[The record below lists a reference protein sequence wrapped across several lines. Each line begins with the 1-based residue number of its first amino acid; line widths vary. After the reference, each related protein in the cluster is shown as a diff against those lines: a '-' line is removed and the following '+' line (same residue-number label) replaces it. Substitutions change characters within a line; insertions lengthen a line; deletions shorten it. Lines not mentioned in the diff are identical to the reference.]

1 MPSIKNKFTFMK
13 KQILLPGILI
23 LFFAVVFTNCKKESS
38 TTDPQ
43 TEVSAHSDDQSNF
56 DSQIDD
62 IANDADVAV
71 ESSSSFTGRTEQPQT
86 LICNATVVVDTISN
100 PRTITITYSGNNCL
114 GTASRTGTVV
124 LSMAAGVHW
133 KDAGAALTVTC
144 TNLHITR
151 LSDNKS
157 ITING
162 AKTVTNVSGGLLINL
177 PTLGTIT
184 HSITSSG
191 ITVTFDNGSQRSWQ
205 IAKQRVFT
213 YNNGIVVTT
222 TGTHTE
228 GTTSGIVEWGVNR
241 FGHAFATAI
250 TTPMVIR
257 QDCNFRLVSGQIL
270 HVLPN
275 VTATGTFGLNA
286 NGDPTTCPGT
296 GHYYMKIVFVGQ
308 NGATIIVIL
317 PY

>member
-1 MPSIKNKFTFMK
+1 MK

-23 LFFAVVFTNCKKESS
+23 LFFAIVFTNCKKESS

-43 TEVSAHSDDQSNF
+43 TEVTAHSDDQSNF
-56 DSQIDD
+56 DNQIDD
-62 IANDADVAV
+62 VSNDADVAV
-71 ESSSSFTGRTEQPQT
+71 ESSSSFTGRTDQPQT
-86 LICNATVVVDTISN
+86 LICNATVVVDTVSN
-100 PRTITITYSGNNCL
+100 PRTITITYNGNNCL
-114 GTASRTGTVV
+114 NTASRTGTVV

-133 KDAGAALTVTC
+133 KDAGAAITITVN
-144 TNLHITR
+144 NLHITR

-162 AKTVTNVSGGLLINL
+162 AKTYTNVSGGLLINL
-177 PTLGTIT
+177 ATLGTIIHT
-184 HSITSSG
+184 VTSNA
-191 ITVTFDNGSQRSWQ
+191 ITVTFDNGSQRVWH
-205 IAKQRVFT
+205 IAKQRTFT
-213 YNNGIVVTT
+213 YNNGVVVTT

-228 GTTSGIVEWGVNR
+228 GTTSGIAEWGVNR
-241 FGHAFATAI
+241 FGHTFATAI

-275 VTATGTFGLNA
+275 VSATATFGLNA
-286 NGDPTTCPGT
+286 NGEATTCPGT
-296 GHYYMKIVFVGQ
+296 GHYYMKVVFVGQ
-308 NGATIIVIL
+308 NGNTITIII

>member
-1 MPSIKNKFTFMK
+1 MK
-13 KQILLPGILI
+13 KQILLPGIFV
-23 LFFAVVFTNCKKESS
+23 LFFAVIFTSCKKEASN
-38 TTDPQ
+38 TDPQ
-43 TEVSAHSDDQSNF
+43 TEVSTHSDDQSNF
-56 DSQIDD
+56 DSQVDD

-71 ESSSSFTGRTEQPQT
+71 ESSSSFTGRVDQPQT

-100 PRTITITYSGNNCL
+100 PRTITITYNGNNCL
-114 GTASRTGTVV
+114 GTVLRTGTVV
-124 LSMAAGVHW
+124 LSMAANVRW
-133 KDAGAALTVTC
+133 KDAGAALTITC

-162 AKTVTNVSGGLLINL
+162 THTVTNVTGGLLINL
-177 PTLGTIT
+177 ATLGTIT
-184 HSITSSG
+184 HAITSSG

-205 IAKQRVFT
+205 IAKQRTFT
-213 YNNGIVVTT
+213 YNNGVVITT

-228 GTTSGIVEWGVNR
+228 GTTSGIAEWGVNR

-250 TTPMVIR
+250 TAPMVIR
-257 QDCNFRLVSGQIL
+257 QDCSFRLVSGQLL

-275 VTATGTFGLNA
+275 VTATGTFGLNS

-308 NGATIIVIL
+308 NGGTIIVIL